1 MAKITNAAL
10 LALVDGKFSLVNA
23 ELADLKRRIDAL
35 GDAPGHVNVVDV
47 HTPTTDGYA
56 SKNEAIAAG
65 REAARVYGYGS
76 CKVVPLTANRWGYTL
91 GNCAPR
97 A

>member
-10 LALVDGKFSLVNA
+10 LAMTDAKFALVTA

-35 GDAPGHVNVVDV
+35 GDSHINHVNVVDV

-56 SKNEAIAAG
+56 SKDEAIAAG
-65 REAARVYGYGS
+65 VANAKRYGYGS
-76 CKVVPLTANRWGYTL
+76 CKVVPLRENRWGYVL
-91 GNCAPR
+91 GN
-97 A
+97 